1 MNKALENYKAFLNE
15 IEMVK
20 EIEEFAPKLEKLF
33 SSSFSAKDIL
43 FLPIYLT
50 LGNNYNNLYNAIL
63 KIQRHMTELFAWMK
77 VYEKENDEK
86 QKYVILAEEI
96 EDSLILISNS
106 IYSFKEKVI
115 YAIVVTSWMYQHYF
129 DKPIEK
135 WKLDEKSE
143 REINIRILK
152 EHFSYINEVKKILP
166 KIDKIHVSFH
176 TKPLDFRPK
185 STHRITPGIE
195 KFGGQQ
201 YLIKNGHI
209 RFNFGPGE
217 SIKLEET
224 KPKIKQSYSDCL
236 DLFYEFENYCVNYL
250 KVKEKIKP
258 ERHKIKTSEH
268 PTKKEQS

>member
-1 MNKALENYKAFLNE
+1 MNKALENYKTFLNE
-15 IEMVK
+15 IKKVK
-20 EIEEFAPKLEKLF
+20 EPETFAPKLDEFF
-33 SSSFSAKDIL
+33 SSSFSVVDSHFNL
-43 FLPIYLT
+43 IYLI

-96 EDSLILISNS
+96 GDSLILISNS

-115 YAIVVTSWMYQHYF
+115 YAVVVISWMHQGF
-129 DKPIEK
+129 IGEPIEK
-135 WKLDEKSE
+135 WKLNEKSE
-143 REINIRILK
+143 REITIRILK
-152 EHFSYINEVKKILP
+152 EYFSHVNEVKKILP

-224 KPKIKQSYSDCL
+224 KPKIEQSYSACL
-236 DLFYEFENYCVNYL
+236 DLFYEFENYCINYL
-250 KVKEKIKP
+250 KVKEKIQLK
-258 ERHKIKTSEH
+258 
-268 PTKKEQS
+268 